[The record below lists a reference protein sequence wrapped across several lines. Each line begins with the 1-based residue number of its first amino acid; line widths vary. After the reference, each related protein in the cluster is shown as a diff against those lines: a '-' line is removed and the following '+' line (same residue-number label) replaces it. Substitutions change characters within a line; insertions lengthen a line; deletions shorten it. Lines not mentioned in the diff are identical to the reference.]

1 MNKKVVHQF
10 SGFFTPYSRRKGK
23 ENNLKTG
30 NMHSVKGGRTQAY
43 KLLKRSADSMAS
55 SHHTHKEK
63 KKKNELKTT
72 DVHSVKGG
80 RTQTYNNIHHPKWT
94 RKAEEHA

>member
-1 MNKKVVHQF
+1 M
-10 SGFFTPYSRRKGK
+10 
-23 ENNLKTG
+23 
-30 NMHSVKGGRTQAY
+30 KGGRTQAY
-43 KLLKRSADSMAS
+43 KLLKRTADSMAS

-80 RTQTYNNIHHPKWT
+80 RAQTYNNIHHPK
-94 RKAEEHA
+94 

>member
-1 MNKKVVHQF
+1 
-10 SGFFTPYSRRKGK
+10 
-23 ENNLKTG
+23 
-30 NMHSVKGGRTQAY
+30 MHSVKGGRTQAY
-43 KLLKRSADSMAS
+43 KLLKRSAGSMAS

-80 RTQTYNNIHHPKWT
+80 RTQTYNNIHPPKMNEESRRARIG
-94 RKAEEHA
+94 RKKYLS